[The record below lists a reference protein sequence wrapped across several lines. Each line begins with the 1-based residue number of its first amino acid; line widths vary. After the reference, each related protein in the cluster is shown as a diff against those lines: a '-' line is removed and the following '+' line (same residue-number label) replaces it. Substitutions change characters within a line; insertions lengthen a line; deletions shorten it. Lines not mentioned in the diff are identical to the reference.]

1 MREADTYIIM
11 AEKDIAEVAGG
22 DKMKKLLFIYNPHAG
37 KQRITRQLHDVIY
50 LFAQA
55 GYEVTVHPTLY
66 RSDATQIA
74 AKAAGVYD
82 HVVCCGGDGTLNEV
96 ITGLWQN
103 PEQMPSI
110 GYLPAG
116 STNDFSKTL
125 KLPSD
130 LLKAAGIAV
139 GGSPSPCDLGD
150 FNGRPFVYVAAFGV
164 FTDVSYN
171 TPQMKKNL
179 LGHLAYVLEGVKS
192 ISQLRPY
199 HMIVEHDGEVLEDD
213 FIYGMVSD
221 SVSVGGFRGI
231 KRESV
236 RLDDGKFEV
245 MLVKNPKT
253 PEEFTS
259 ILNAL
264 MKKSPDGNVIGF
276 QSGEIS
282 FRCTEPVAWTLDGE
296 YGGDAAEAV
305 VKNHQ
310 QAMQIMRG

>member
-1 MREADTYIIM
+1 
-11 AEKDIAEVAGG
+11 
-22 DKMKKLLFIYNPHAG
+22 MKKLLFIYNPHAG
-37 KQRITRQLHDVIY
+37 KQRITRQLHDVVY

-74 AKAAGVYD
+74 AKAAGRFD

-96 ITGLWQN
+96 ITGLMQN
-103 PEQMPSI
+103 PEQVPTL

-125 KLPSD
+125 KLPSN
-130 LLKAAGIAV
+130 LLHAAEIAV
-139 GGSPSPCDLGD
+139 GGSPFPCDIGD

-164 FTDVSYN
+164 FTDVSYS
-171 TPQMKKNL
+171 TPQATKNL

-231 KRESV
+231 KKESV
-236 RLDDGKFEV
+236 QLDDGKFEV

-253 PEEFTS
+253 PEEYTS

-264 MKKSPDGNVIGF
+264 MKKAPDGNVIGF
-276 QSGEIS
+276 QSGEIT
-282 FRCTEPVAWTLDGE
+282 FRCAEPVAWTLDGE
-296 YGGDAAEAV
+296 YGGDVAEATV
-305 VKNHQ
+305 RDIARAVW
-310 QAMQIMRG
+310 IMRG

>member
-1 MREADTYIIM
+1 
-11 AEKDIAEVAGG
+11 
-22 DKMKKLLFIYNPHAG
+22 MKKLLFIYNPHAG
-37 KQRITRQLHDVIY
+37 KQRITKQLHDVVYI
-50 LFAQA
+50 FAQA

-74 AKAAGVYD
+74 AKKGKKYD

-96 ITGLWQN
+96 VTGLWQN
-103 PEQMPSI
+103 PDKLPTI

-125 KLPSD
+125 KLPSN
-130 LLKAAGIAV
+130 LLRAAEVAV
-139 GGSPSPCDLGD
+139 GGSPYACDLGE

-171 TPQMKKNL
+171 TPQATKNL

-199 HMIVEHDGEVLEDD
+199 HMVVEHDGEVIEDD

-221 SVSVGGFRGI
+221 SVSVGGFQGVH
-231 KRESV
+231 KEAV
-236 RLDDGKFEV
+236 HLDDGQFEV

-264 MKKSPDGNVIGF
+264 MKKVPDGNVIGF
-276 QSGEIS
+276 QSGEITFHS
-282 FRCTEPVAWTLDGE
+282 VEPVAWTLDGE
-296 YGGDAAEAV
+296 YGGDETDVTVHNINKAI
-305 VKNHQ
+305 
-310 QAMQIMRG
+310 QIMRG

>member
-1 MREADTYIIM
+1 
-11 AEKDIAEVAGG
+11 
-22 DKMKKLLFIYNPHAG
+22 MKKLLFIYNPHAG
-37 KQRITRQLHDVIY
+37 KQRITRQLHDVVY

-74 AKAAGVYD
+74 AKAAGRFD

-96 ITGLWQN
+96 ITGLMQN
-103 PEQMPSI
+103 PEQVPTL

-125 KLPSD
+125 KLPYN
-130 LLKAAGIAV
+130 LLHAAEIAV
-139 GGSPSPCDLGD
+139 GGSPFPCDIGD

-164 FTDVSYN
+164 FTDVSYS
-171 TPQMKKNL
+171 TPQATKNL

-231 KRESV
+231 KKESV
-236 RLDDGKFEV
+236 QLDDGKFEV

-253 PEEFTS
+253 PEEYTS

-264 MKKSPDGNVIGF
+264 MKKAPDGNVIGF
-276 QSGEIS
+276 QSGKIT
-282 FRCTEPVAWTLDGE
+282 FRCAEPVAWTLDGE
-296 YGGDAAEAV
+296 YGGDVAEATV
-305 VKNHQ
+305 RDIARAVR
-310 QAMQIMRG
+310 IMRG